1 MCASGI
7 VFYMDATKHI
17 PEPKTLQEAIVYFS
31 DPDRCFSY
39 AKKLRW
45 PDDNV
50 ICPRCN
56 AAKNSF
62 IKTRRLWFCYTC
74 KRQFTIKVKTIME
87 DSPITL
93 DKWMTAFWLLSNAKN
108 GISSHELGRSLGVT
122 QTTAWF
128 MLQRIREVLKK
139 HAFDTTKIGG
149 EGSTLEVDETF
160 VGGKVNNMHRS
171 RRLRFAQQEGYVGAS
186 TGKTIVQGILDRNL
200 RQVRAK
206 VVPNVTRET
215 LQDEILKNVKYGSTV
230 YTDNAV
236 AYDNGMQ
243 RRFVHDV
250 VNKTETYVR
259 GQVHVNGMENF
270 WSLLKRSLKGTYVAV
285 EPFHLSRYVDEQVFR
300 YNNRAT
306 KQHPRND
313 ADRFKTAMSQVLG
326 RRLTYSDLTGK
337 SDSPHHAPTGAG
349 ETPIPF

>member
-1 MCASGI
+1 
-7 VFYMDATKHI
+7 
-17 PEPKTLQEAIVYFS
+17 
-31 DPDRCFSY
+31 
-39 AKKLRW
+39 
-45 PDDNV
+45 
-50 ICPRCN
+50 
-56 AAKNSF
+56 
-62 IKTRRLWFCYTC
+62 
-74 KRQFTIKVKTIME
+74 
-87 DSPITL
+87 
-93 DKWMTAFWLLSNAKN
+93 
-108 GISSHELGRSLGVT
+108 
-122 QTTAWF
+122 
-128 MLQRIREVLKK
+128 MLQRVREVLRK
-139 HAFDTTKIGG
+139 HSFDTSKIGG
-149 EGSTLEVDETF
+149 EGNELEVDETF
-160 VGGKVNNMHRS
+160 VGGKVRNMHRS

-250 VNKTETYVR
+250 VNKTEAYVR

-285 EPFHLSRYVDEQVFR
+285 EPFHLARYVDEQVFR

-306 KQHPRND
+306 KEQPRND
-313 ADRFKTAMSQVLG
+313 AYRFKLAMSQVLG

-337 SDSPHHAPTGAG
+337 SESPHHAETGTGA
-349 ETPIPF
+349 PIPF